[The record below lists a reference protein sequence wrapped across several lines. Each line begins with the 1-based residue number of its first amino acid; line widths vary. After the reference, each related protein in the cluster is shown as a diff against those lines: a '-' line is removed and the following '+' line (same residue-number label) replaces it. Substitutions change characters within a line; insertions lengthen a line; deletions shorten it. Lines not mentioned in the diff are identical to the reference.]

1 VNNLSKL
8 KKMLT
13 VFATGALGY
22 SAIELIWRGRTHPT
36 MAFTGGICFSV
47 LYVLNARLKKTRL
60 LRKCLL
66 GAILI
71 TGLELAVGCV
81 LNRRLNMGIWDYSEQ
96 PFNFRG
102 QICPLYSVLWFGLC
116 IPVSLISKRLSKK
129 MH

>member
-81 LNRRLNMGIWDYSEQ
+81 LNKRLNMGIWDYSEQ

>member
-1 VNNLSKL
+1 MSKL

>member
-1 VNNLSKL
+1 MSKL

-81 LNRRLNMGIWDYSEQ
+81 LNKRLNMGIWDYSEQ